1 MLFDRGPAH
10 VILQDAESGRCAA
23 SGERTGTGM
32 PMTAKKIRVFTW
44 SLDLP
49 ESDAVDF
56 MSQLS
61 SDEHQRARRL
71 VKKEDALHFMAAR
84 AGLRMILGAEIGES
98 PRDVTFQLSPS
109 GKPRLANHGDMHFN
123 LSHSSGHAVLVLS
136 RQQPVGIDIERI
148 RTLASGIET
157 QFLSS
162 EEIAR
167 LTHVPASARTAS
179 LVALWA
185 AKEAVIKLYGDSRQL
200 KPGDIDL
207 NLDGTGQIT
216 SARVAGEVGCTLTS
230 LDASPGFACMLAHS
244 QPLDASELVVARWQ
258 GLRASRT

>member
-1 MLFDRGPAH
+1 VLFDRGPAH

-148 RTLASGIET
+148 RHACLRDRDPVPVQRRDCPADPCPG
-157 QFLSS
+157 Q
-162 EEIAR
+162 R
-167 LTHVPASARTAS
+167 TH
-179 LVALWA
+179 
-185 AKEAVIKLYGDSRQL
+185 
-200 KPGDIDL
+200 
-207 NLDGTGQIT
+207 
-216 SARVAGEVGCTLTS
+216 
-230 LDASPGFACMLAHS
+230 GFARR
-244 QPLDASELVVARWQ
+244 VVGRKGGRDQAVRRFPSAKAR
-258 GLRASRT
+258 